1 MAKVVDYAYM
11 KKIKLPEEK
20 DSTPIWVVVTIL
32 LAAIFLFKRYRDH
45 SLTKVSFLDSEPPES
60 SSL

>member
-1 MAKVVDYAYM
+1 MTRVVDYAYM
-11 KKIKLPEEK
+11 RKIKLPEEK
-20 DSTPIWVVVTIL
+20 ESTPIWVIALIV

-45 SLTKVSFLDSEPPES
+45 NLTKVSSLDSEYPES